1 MDRFAL
7 NYLEKWRSKAN
18 RKPLVIRGARQVGK
32 TYLVRLFARERFD
45 HLLEIN
51 FERHPDMASLFA
63 SMDPKTII
71 QMLELQ
77 FNIPVLPG
85 RTLLFLDEIQAA
97 PEILACLRYFM
108 EELPEFHVIAAGS
121 LLEFAIEEPVFSM
134 PVGRIEYLYLGPIQF
149 EEFLAAAGE
158 KNLAAFLGDFTLH
171 DTIPSVLHAKLM
183 GLLRKF
189 LVTGGM
195 PESLEIYL
203 KSNSWQECEA
213 VKHALQRTFEDDFN
227 KYGGRIKHQRLQLLF
242 RKIPLL
248 VGNKFKYVN
257 VDKNARSAEVANAL
271 RMLCQARV
279 AFPVYHSSCTGIP
292 LGATS
297 DERKFKVL
305 FLDVGLLSTAAGL
318 NLLDYEK
325 AEDVMMVNTGAV
337 CEQFVGQHL
346 LFSQEFYREPELHY
360 WVREKKTSS
369 AEVDYVIAQGS
380 SIVPIEVKAGK
391 GGTLKSLH
399 LFLRERRCALG
410 VRFNAAPPSLL
421 DLETALTHGPNVS
434 YRLLSLPLYLVG
446 QVRRLLAHY
455 ALSVTPRCHYL
466 PPP

>member
-32 TYLVRLFARERFD
+32 TYLVRLFAQERFD

-51 FERHPDMASLFA
+51 FERHPDAASLFA
-63 SMDPKTII
+63 SMDPKAII

-77 FNIPVLPG
+77 FNMPVRPG
-85 RTLLFLDEIQAA
+85 HTLLFLDEIQAA
-97 PEILACLRYFM
+97 PEVLACLRYFL
-108 EELPEFHVIAAGS
+108 EELPELHVVSAGS
-121 LLEFAIEEPVFSM
+121 LLEFAMEEPVFSM
-134 PVGRIEYLYLGPIQF
+134 PVGRIEYLYLGPMQF
-149 EEFLAAAGE
+149 EEFLVAAGE
-158 KNLAAFLGDFTLH
+158 KNLAAFLGNFTFQ
-171 DTIPSVLHAKLM
+171 DTIPLALHARLM

-195 PESLEIYL
+195 PESLNIYL
-203 KSNSWQECEA
+203 KTNSWQECEA
-213 VKHALQRTFEDDFN
+213 VKHTLQTTFENDFN
-227 KYGGRIKHQRLQLLF
+227 KYGGRIKHQRLQLVF

-248 VGNKFKYVN
+248 VGSKFKYVN
-257 VDKNARSAEVANAL
+257 VDRNARAAEVANAL
-271 RMLCQARV
+271 RLLCQARV
-279 AFPVYHSSCTGIP
+279 AFPVHHSACTGIP

-305 FLDVGLLSTAAGL
+305 FLDVGLLSTATGL

-325 AEDVMMVNTGAV
+325 AEDVMLVNAGAV

-346 LFSQEFYREPELHY
+346 LFSQVFYREPELHY

-369 AEVDYVIAQGS
+369 AEVDYVIARGA

-399 LFLRERRCALG
+399 LFLRERRLSLG
-410 VRFNAAPPSLL
+410 IRLNAEPPSLL
-421 DLETALTHGPNVS
+421 DLKTALSHGRNVS
-434 YRLLSLPLYLVG
+434 YRLMSLPLYLVG
-446 QVRRLLAHY
+446 QVRRLLAHQ
-455 ALSVTPRCHYL
+455 A
-466 PPP
+466 